1 MALLILLLALP
12 AAAEMANAKLS
23 EADRQAVKQV
33 QAYLLRITT
42 LTAKFVQIDPN
53 GALSRG
59 DLYLRR
65 PGRLRFEYAPPT
77 PILVVADGV
86 WLILFDKELQQA
98 NRWPVG
104 DTPLGVLVAE
114 EIDLLKDLIV
124 DRVERRAGSLKVRL
138 RDPDRPDEGSLE
150 LVFATPALELR
161 NWQATDAQGGIT
173 NVTLSEVQHDVTL
186 DPKLFVFHDPDPD
199 QDDPSR

>member
-1 MALLILLLALP
+1 MLFFLLLALP
-12 AAAEMANAKLS
+12 AVAEAANDKLS
-23 EADRQAVKQV
+23 AADRQSVKQV
-33 QAYLLRITT
+33 ESYLLGIST

-65 PGRLRFEYAPPT
+65 PGRLRFEYDPPT

-86 WLILFDKELQQA
+86 WLILFDKELKQA

-104 DTPLGVLVAE
+104 DTPLGVLVAG
-114 EIDLLKDLIV
+114 EIDLLKDLII
-124 DRVERRAGSLKVRL
+124 DRVKRDAGSLKVRF
-138 RDPDRPDEGSLE
+138 RNPDRPDEGSLE
-150 LVFATPALELR
+150 LVFAAPALELR
-161 NWQATDAQGGIT
+161 SWRATDAQGGLT
-173 NVTLSEVQHDVTL
+173 NVTLSNIQRDITL
-186 DPKLFVFHDPDPD
+186 DPKLFVFHDPAPD